1 MSTLYRF
8 MPQVMSILGIL
19 TVLICYFADVIG
31 LGISPG
37 LGTRQLLGTL
47 FGLVLVVNGL
57 TIWAVR
63 ERG

>member
-1 MSTLYRF
+1 MSALHRF
-8 MPQVMSILGIL
+8 MPQVMLVLGIL

-31 LGISPG
+31 LGSPG

>member
-1 MSTLYRF
+1 MSALHRF
-8 MPQVMSILGIL
+8 MPQVMLVLGIL
-19 TVLICYFADVIG
+19 TVLICYFADVLG

-37 LGTRQLLGTL
+37 LGTRQLLGAL
-47 FGLVLVVNGL
+47 FGLILVVNGL